1 MRLRDVLA
9 LIRLPNVL
17 TAPTDVAMG
26 LAVSG
31 APWGGAIA
39 LLGASALAYAGGMAL
54 NDACDAPL
62 DAVERPERPIPSG
75 RVSRTAAFAL
85 AAVALLA
92 SLALAAAA
100 GAHTFGVAVLLAA
113 AIVLYDAAVKATVV
127 GPLAMASCRALN
139 VGLGIA
145 VGPLVA
151 PALPAA
157 AVLFVYVLVLTMVSR
172 FEVRT
177 APAAV
182 VRGTALALA
191 ALLAVAALLIADTWP
206 RHAAAG
212 ICGLVALV
220 GWLAGPVRGALADPS
235 PPRIIGIV
243 KACVLGIVLLDAAFV
258 AAAAGPARGLLVA
271 SALVP
276 AYLLGRR
283 FASA

>member
-1 MRLRDVLA
+1 MRLTDLFA
-9 LIRLPNVL
+9 LVRLPNVF

-31 APWGGAIA
+31 ASWRGALTLFA
-39 LLGASALAYAGGMAL
+39 ASALAYAGGMAL

-75 RVSRTAAFAL
+75 RVSRRTAFG
-85 AAVALLA
+85 
-92 SLALAAAA
+92 LAAAA
-100 GAHTFGVAVLLAA
+100 LAASVALAATAGPRALAVSVLLVA
-113 AIVLYDAAVKATVV
+113 AIVAYDAGLKATAA
-127 GPLAMASCRALN
+127 GPFTMAACRALN

-145 VGPLVA
+145 AGPLLT

-157 AVLFVYVLVLTMVSR
+157 AVLFGYVLVLTVVSR
-172 FEVRT
+172 FEVRV
-177 APAAV
+177 APGAV
-182 VRGTALALA
+182 VRGATIAIGTLLAIA
-191 ALLAVAALLIADTWP
+191 ALLMEGAWP

-212 ICGLVALV
+212 MIGLLALVAWLV
-220 GWLAGPVRGALADPS
+220 SPVRAAWGDPS
-235 PPRIIGIV
+235 PRRIIGVV

-258 AAAAGPARGLLVA
+258 AAAAGPARGLVVA